1 MLSKIAGSKDYMRM
15 LEDKYLS
22 TVQNE
27 FSSKIKRVQ
36 GADTFMKSGS
46 LEEHLEQF
54 LTKEEFEDVKKILNK
69 PTDEGFDELFKQ
81 ECEKLKRKNK
91 K

>member
-1 MLSKIAGSKDYMRM
+1 
-15 LEDKYLS
+15 
-22 TVQNE
+22 
-27 FSSKIKRVQ
+27 
-36 GADTFMKSGS
+36 MKSGS